1 MLTESFTYD
10 RGFTGHEH
18 LYNFGLINMNG
29 RMYDPLTSSFLSPD
43 NYVQDPTSQ
52 QSFNRYAYCMYNPLK
67 YVDPSGYRYFG
78 WDPGFWHRIEQQMK
92 AYILNVWHQHYDSSM
107 ASHRLTLLMSSFL
120 YSRGMETDHGNSSG
134 HHGSPGGGDSNQNG
148 PAWQNDG
155 DGDPTN
161 TTNSGSGGKPGSSK
175 GNPIT
180 EGNLFG
186 ICYDHYMYGGG
197 EPLFVSVSILGLDK
211 LPYNAFTE
219 GENENLSINLY
230 GESAYQNLQV
240 ALALGKITL
249 LNQGDDMYELD
260 IDTYDF
266 NFEWNTNRWDYGIF
280 NPRNLLTGAAGIIH
294 GNFYNIPIQI
304 TPAVFWGGPF
314 EIHFVG
320 EIHIPHNP

>member
-1 MLTESFTYD
+1 MFQNNYTYD
-10 RGFTGHEH
+10 VCHEH
-18 LYNFGLINMNG
+18 LYDFGLINMNG
-29 RMYDPLTSSFLSPD
+29 RVYDPLTSSFLSPD
-43 NYVQDPTSQ
+43 NYVQDPTTQ
-52 QSFNRYAYCMYNPLK
+52 QGFNRYAYCMYNPLK

-78 WDPGFWHRIEQQMK
+78 YDETAYYRMIEEATQRV
-92 AYILNVWHQHYDSSM
+92 LHEWFSVYDM
-107 ASHRLTLLMSSFL
+107 AATSVQLTINQACGLF
-120 YSRGMETDHGNSSG
+120 GHGLDTHANGSG
-134 HHGSPGGGDSNQNG
+134 HHGAAGGGNGNQHR
-148 PAWQNDG
+148 PSWQSDG

-280 NPRNLLTGAAGIIH
+280 DPRNLLTGAAGIIH